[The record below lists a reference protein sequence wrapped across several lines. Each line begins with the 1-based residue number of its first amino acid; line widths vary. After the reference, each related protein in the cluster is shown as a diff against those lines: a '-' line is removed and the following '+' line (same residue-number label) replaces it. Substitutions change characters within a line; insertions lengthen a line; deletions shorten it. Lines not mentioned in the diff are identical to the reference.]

1 MCGII
6 GKVGVGNVV
15 PDLLNGLGVL
25 EYRGYDSAGVVV
37 LNDKKFTRVRTVGEI
52 KNLKNRVEEKSLSGT
67 IGIGHT
73 RWATHGAVN
82 TENAH
87 PHSSPK
93 GKFMVVHNGIIE
105 NAEELKSRYLKESDF
120 KSQTDTEVIA
130 HLLEKFYNGNVPETV
145 STVCEKLKGSYA
157 LGIICIDDKN
167 NIFAA
172 AKGSPLVVA
181 LGETGGYIA
190 SDIMAVEK
198 DVNKYYRLSE
208 GEICR
213 VNLKELS
220 FYNSKCDTIQ
230 KLPEIVEAGGD
241 VSCKNGYQ
249 HYMLKEIFEQPKAV
263 ENTIKA
269 FIKEGRIQFENFNI
283 DEEFLKNGIENIVLV
298 ACGSAY
304 HAGLV
309 GKFVLEKLTKIPCSV
324 EIASEYRYGNHLV
337 NDRTLGI
344 FISQS
349 GETADTLES
358 LKLSKKLGVKTLSIV
373 NVKHSAI
380 AVESD
385 TTVFTNAGREIAVA
399 TTKAY
404 SAQLSALYSLALY
417 ISEIRNAIKPEE
429 YNFLLR
435 ELQNLPKKIT
445 DTLEC
450 TKEKV
455 LELSK
460 SMAKEN
466 DIFFIGRLGD
476 YATCSEGSLKM
487 KEITYINSQS
497 YPAGELKHGTISLI
511 TGGTPVIAVATK
523 NDVFGK
529 TLSNL
534 AEVVSR
540 GAKSVVITDEDAEKV
555 NAECVITVPKTTE
568 LFSPTLTVLP
578 LQLLSY
584 YTAKELQREIDKPKN
599 LAKSVTVE

>member
-6 GKVGVGNVV
+6 GKVGVNNVV
-15 PDLLNGLGVL
+15 PTLLNGLRVL
-25 EYRGYDSAGVVV
+25 EYRGYDSAGIVV

-52 KNLKNRVEEKSLSGT
+52 KNLKNRVEEEGLCGN

-87 PHSSPK
+87 PHSSPQ

-105 NAEELKSRYLKESDF
+105 NADELKSRYLKENNF
-120 KSQTDTEVIA
+120 KSQTDTEVVA
-130 HLLEKFYNGNVPETV
+130 HLLEKFYNGNVPETI

-157 LGIICIDDKN
+157 LGIICIDDSK
-167 NIFAA
+167 NIFAT

-181 LGETGGYIA
+181 LEESGGYIA
-190 SDIMAVEK
+190 SDIMAIEK
-198 DVNKYYRLSE
+198 DVGMYYRLAE

-213 VNLKELS
+213 VNMNVIS
-220 FYNSKCDTIQ
+220 FYDNKCNSIQ
-230 KLPEIVEAGGD
+230 KLPEIVEASGF
-241 VSCKNGYQ
+241 VSGKNGYQ

-263 ENTIKA
+263 ENTVKSY
-269 FIKEGRIQFENFNI
+269 IKEGRIQFERFNVNENF
-283 DEEFLKNGIENIVLV
+283 FKNDIENIVIV

-309 GKFVLEKLTKIPCSV
+309 GKFVLERLTKIPCSV
-324 EIASEYRYGNHLV
+324 EIASEFRYGSHLV
-337 NDRTLGI
+337 NNRTLGI

-385 TTVFTNAGREIAVA
+385 TTVFTNAGREVAVA

-404 SAQLSALYSLALY
+404 SAQLSALYALALY
-417 ISEIRNAIKPEE
+417 IGEIKGTLKPEE
-429 YNFLLR
+429 YNYLLR
-435 ELQNLPKKIT
+435 ELQTLPKKIS

-450 TKEKV
+450 TKEKTF
-455 LELSK
+455 ELSE
-460 SMAKEN
+460 SIAKEN

-511 TGGTPVIAVATK
+511 TNGTPVIAVATK
-523 NDVFGK
+523 NDVFSK
-529 TLSNL
+529 TVSNL

-540 GAKSVVITDEDAEKV
+540 GAKSIVITDEEAEKV
-555 NAECVITVPKTTE
+555 NAECVITVPKTSE
-568 LFSPTLTVLP
+568 VFSPSLTVLP

-584 YTAKELQREIDKPKN
+584 YTASKLQREIDKPKN